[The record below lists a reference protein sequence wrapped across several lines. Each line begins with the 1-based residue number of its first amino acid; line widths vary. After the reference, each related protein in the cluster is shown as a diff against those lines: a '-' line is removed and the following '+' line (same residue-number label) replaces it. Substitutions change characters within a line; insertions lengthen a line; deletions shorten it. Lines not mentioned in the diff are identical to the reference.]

1 MKAIPNAPL
10 CDDLYERARKIE
22 MQRIRDRVNK
32 HNRNALIV
40 FTGGP
45 GTGKSYSSIEFAL
58 EIDYSFVVEEQ
69 LTSGRYGVGDFIRLL
84 NSGTLRK
91 GNAVIMDEAGVMVP
105 RREWYT
111 ELNKAVDMVFQTFRS
126 DNLCVILNTPS
137 LDYIDKHTQL
147 LFNYYYE
154 TLEINEKKGYVKV
167 KPFTL
172 KYNPLTGK
180 QLHPYPICF
189 IDELGYSIRADRYKF
204 QRPPQDVLD
213 RYEKMKKKSN
223 IDTKALAE
231 IDIQR
236 EIEKEGGKH
245 IVAGNIAD
253 EIIKKGELI
262 KYSLAGKPKLSR
274 YDIVR
279 VYHCGFTFAE
289 LVRSNVFSK
298 LYRKPIKAVEQSVGM
313 IKEEPMSS
321 VPEKPAIQ
329 GEGNVNDDYV

>member
-1 MKAIPNAPL
+1 MIDY
-10 CDDLYERARKIE
+10 DDLYERARKIE

-32 HNRNALIV
+32 HNRNCLVV
-40 FTGGP
+40 FVGGP
-45 GTGKSYSSIEFAL
+45 GTGKSYSSIEFAM
-58 EIDYSFVVEEQ
+58 EIDPSWVVEEQ

-84 NSGTLRK
+84 NGGTLRK

-111 ELNKAVDMVFQTFRS
+111 ELNKAVDTVFQTFRS

-154 TLEINEKKGYVKV
+154 TLEVNETKGYVKV
-167 KPFTL
+167 KPFSL

-180 QLHPYPICF
+180 QLHPYPVCF

-204 QRPPQDVLD
+204 QRPPQDILD
-213 RYEKMKKKSN
+213 RYEVMKKKSN

-236 EIEKEGGKH
+236 AIEKEGGKH
-245 IVAGNIAD
+245 IVAEKIAD
-253 EIIKKGELI
+253 EIIKKGKLI
-262 KYSLAGKPKLSR
+262 KYSLGGKPKLSR

-289 LVRSNVFSK
+289 LVRSNVFNK
-298 LYRKPIKAVEQSVGM
+298 IDKKPIRTEQHDAGNEEREPEYGVADNPATQGGGDVE
-313 IKEEPMSS
+313 
-321 VPEKPAIQ
+321 
-329 GEGNVNDDYV
+329 DDYV